1 MIDLGGGVKWLCFV
15 SYPITLLLILIKH
28 MCLGFISFCNAFDAI
43 KSKHTSI
50 PSIKNMQIP
59 CNKTG
64 LNLFIIFLITS
75 NT

>member
-15 SYPITLLLILIKH
+15 SYLITLLLILIKH
-28 MCLGFISFCNAFDAI
+28 MCLGFISFCNACDAI

-59 CNKTG
+59 RNMTR

>member
-1 MIDLGGGVKWLCFV
+1 MVKWLCFV
-15 SYPITLLLILIKH
+15 SYLITLLLILIKH
-28 MCLGFISFCNAFDAI
+28 MCLGFISFCNACDAI

-50 PSIKNMQIP
+50 PSIKNMQIS

-64 LNLFIIFLITS
+64 LNMFIVFLM

>member
-15 SYPITLLLILIKH
+15 SYLITLLLILIKH
-28 MCLGFISFCNAFDAI
+28 MCLWFISFCNACDAI

-59 CNKTG
+59 CNKTR

>member
-15 SYPITLLLILIKH
+15 SYLITLLLILIKH
-28 MCLGFISFCNAFDAI
+28 MCLGFISFCNACDAI
-43 KSKHTSI
+43 KSKHTSK

-59 CNKTG
+59 CNKTR

>member
-15 SYPITLLLILIKH
+15 SYLITLLLILIKH
-28 MCLGFISFCNAFDAI
+28 MCLGFISFCNACDAI

-50 PSIKNMQIP
+50 LSIKNMQIP
-59 CNKTG
+59 CNKTR